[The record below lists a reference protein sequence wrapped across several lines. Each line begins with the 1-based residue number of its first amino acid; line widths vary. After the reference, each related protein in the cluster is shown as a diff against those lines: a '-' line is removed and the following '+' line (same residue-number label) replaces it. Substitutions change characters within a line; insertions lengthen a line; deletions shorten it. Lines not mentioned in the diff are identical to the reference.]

1 MSTEEDF
8 NDTFANF
15 SLPIATCEKCLGLS
29 DCTCV
34 DDPDQFR
41 NQQNPDLLHILA
53 THFICIIF
61 GAVGNLITLFT
72 MGTADHR
79 NKTGTNIFL
88 ISLSVSYTPHK
99 YFAPFVCFLKV
110 YRRTVS
116 FCYVS
121 KRKSRSQNKRSVY
134 DLQMFQFFLRRL
146 QTCYWSSSRVRSK
159 LCTTCPTHSQTVY
172 PAKFQ
177 STLEF
182 YLAWLRS

>member
-15 SLPIATCEKCLGLS
+15 SLPIATCEKCLDLS

-34 DDPDQFR
+34 EDPDQFR

-72 MGTADHR
+72 MGTADRR

-88 ISLSVSYTPHK
+88 ISLSVSYPVLPTNILPHSNT
-99 YFAPFVCFLKV
+99 YAF
-110 YRRTVS
+110 
-116 FCYVS
+116 
-121 KRKSRSQNKRSVY
+121 
-134 DLQMFQFFLRRL
+134 
-146 QTCYWSSSRVRSK
+146 
-159 LCTTCPTHSQTVY
+159 
-172 PAKFQ
+172 
-177 STLEF
+177 
-182 YLAWLRS
+182 